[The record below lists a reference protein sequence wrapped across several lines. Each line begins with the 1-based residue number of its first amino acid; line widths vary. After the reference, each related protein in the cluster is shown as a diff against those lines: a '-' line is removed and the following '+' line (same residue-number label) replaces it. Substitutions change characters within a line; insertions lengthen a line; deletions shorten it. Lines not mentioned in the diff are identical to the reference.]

1 MKFTMTVS
9 PDFSPDH
16 IAGWYIFNTWLQKQ
30 TNEAIHLEL
39 YDSFEKQRE
48 DIEAGK
54 INLIY
59 ANPYDASM
67 LIRDKGFIAIAA
79 PQNKSDEAI
88 ICVNSE
94 SDYQSVE
101 DLKPQC
107 NIATAN
113 DPEVSTIGMIMLEPA
128 DLSADN
134 VNVSEHKNYVMVAKN
149 LINQSVDAGFFLKE
163 AYDDMSK
170 FIKSQIRPIVTSQIS
185 VIRHTFL
192 ISPEFLASS
201 NLEEN
206 DFRELL
212 NEMHSDAKGLSTLKS
227 LGFDKWENQ
236 SQEDAE
242 FMIDLMDTL
251 VT

>member
-9 PDFSPDH
+9 PDFSPDY

-48 DIEAGK
+48 DIAAGK
-54 INLIY
+54 IDLIY

-79 PQNKSDEAI
+79 PLNKHDEAM

-94 SDYQSVE
+94 SEYQCVE
-101 DLKPQC
+101 DLKENC

-128 DLSADN
+128 DLSAEN
-134 VNVSEHKNYVMVAKN
+134 INITEYKNYVMVAKN
-149 LINQSVDAGFFLKE
+149 LINQSADAGFFLKE

-170 FIKSQIRPIVTSQIS
+170 FIKSQVRPIVTSQIS
-185 VIRHTFL
+185 VIRHAFL
-192 ISPEFLASS
+192 VGPNFLSNS
-201 NLEEN
+201 NL
-206 DFRELL
+206 DIDDLRVLI
-212 NEMHSDAKGLSTLKS
+212 NEMHNDEKGASTLKS
-227 LGFDKWENQ
+227 LGFEKWENQ
-236 SQEDAE
+236 SQDDAE

>member
-9 PDFSPDH
+9 PDFSPDY

-30 TNEAIHLEL
+30 TNESIHLNL
-39 YDSFEKQRE
+39 YDSFELQRS
-48 DIEAGK
+48 DIQADK
-54 INLIY
+54 IDLIY

-79 PQNKSDEAI
+79 PENKSDEAM

-94 SDYQSVE
+94 SEIKCVE
-101 DLKPQC
+101 DLKENC
-107 NIATAN
+107 NVATAN

-134 VNVSEHKNYVMVAKN
+134 INISEYNNYVMVAKN
-149 LINQSVDAGFFLKE
+149 LINQNADAGFFLKE
-163 AYDDMSK
+163 AFDDMSK

-185 VIRHTFL
+185 VIRHAFL
-192 ISPEFLASS
+192 VGPKFFQESGFSES
-201 NLEEN
+201 
-206 DFRELL
+206 DMRELL
-212 NEMHSDAKGLSTLKS
+212 SQMHDSDKGASTLES
-227 LGFDKWENQ
+227 MGFDKWQNQ
-236 SQEDAE
+236 DHEDAE

-251 VT
+251 IT

>member
-16 IAGWYIFNTWLQKQ
+16 IAGWFIFNTWLQKQ
-30 TNEAIHLEL
+30 TNESIHLEL
-39 YDSFEKQRE
+39 YNSFEKQRK
-48 DIEAGK
+48 DIEDGK
-54 INLIY
+54 IDLIY

-67 LIRDKGFIAIAA
+67 LIRDKGFTSIAA
-79 PQNKSDEAI
+79 PVNKSDEAV
-88 ICVNSE
+88 ICVNTDSH
-94 SDYQSVE
+94 YKTVE
-101 DLKPQC
+101 DLQENC

-128 DLSADN
+128 DLSAEN
-134 VNVSEHKNYVMVAKN
+134 VNITEYKSYVIVAKN
-149 LINQSVDAGFFLKE
+149 LMNHNADAGFFLKE

-192 ISPEFLASS
+192 IGPNFFKNSHLEIEDMQELFSDMHNSVKGAS
-201 NLEEN
+201 NLS
-206 DFRELL
+206 F
-212 NEMHSDAKGLSTLKS
+212 
-227 LGFDKWENQ
+227 LGFEKWENQ

-251 VT
+251 IT

>member
-1 MKFTMTVS
+1 MKYTMTVS
-9 PDFSPDH
+9 PDFSPKH

-48 DIEAGK
+48 DIETGK

-67 LIRDKGFIAIAA
+67 LIREKGFIAISA
-79 PQNKSDEAI
+79 PVNKSDEAI

-94 SDYQSVE
+94 SNFHSVE
-101 DLKPQC
+101 DLKSNC

-128 DLSADN
+128 DLSSEN
-134 VNVSEHKNYVMVAKN
+134 INITEHKNYVMVAKN
-149 LINQSVDAGFFLKE
+149 LINQSADAGFFLKE
-163 AYDDMSK
+163 AYDDMSN

-192 ISPEFLASS
+192 VSSGFLEHSD
-201 NLEEN
+201 LEEQ
-206 DFRELL
+206 DIRELL
-212 NEMHSDAKGLSTLKS
+212 NNMHESAKGLSTLES
-227 LGFDKWENQ
+227 LGFEKWENQ

>member
-9 PDFSPDH
+9 PDFSPDY
-16 IAGWYIFNTWLQKQ
+16 IAGWYIFNTWLQRQ
-30 TNEAIHLEL
+30 TNESIHLAL

-54 INLIY
+54 IDLIY

-67 LIRDKGFIAIAA
+67 LIRDKGFTSIAA
-79 PQNKSDEAI
+79 PMNKSDEAM

-94 SDYQSVE
+94 SDYNCVE
-101 DLKPQC
+101 DLKLNC
-107 NIATAN
+107 HIATAN

-128 DLSADN
+128 DLSEKN
-134 VNVSEHKNYVMVAKN
+134 IKITEYNNYVMVAKN
-149 LINQSVDAGFFLKE
+149 LINQNADAGFFLKD

-185 VIRHTFL
+185 VIRHAFL
-192 ISPEFLASS
+192 IGPNFSENS
-201 NLEEN
+201 NLNTNEVR
-206 DFRELL
+206 DLI
-212 NEMHSDAKGLSTLKS
+212 NEMHHSPKGSSTLKS
-227 LGFDKWENQ
+227 LGFEKWENQ

-251 VT
+251 IT